1 MLAPRMTSPAEVLVH
16 GATGFTGRLVCRA
29 LQEKQIAF
37 AVSGRSEAKLAALV
51 RSLGGGVASHVVDI
65 GSPESIRRAIDG
77 RRIVCACAGPFL
89 EVGEPVLAHCAR
101 AGVHYVD
108 TTGEQAFVAR
118 AVARHHA
125 TAEASGACVVPALGY
140 EIALADWAAHI
151 ATEKGDGPVVEIS
164 ICYGLRTPG
173 GPFAS
178 RGTLRSAIAQFASG
192 DAMQFVDGALVR
204 EPAAEKVRTFE
215 METLGR
221 ANEARACVSFPGP
234 EAVVVS
240 SHTGARTVRTFMPVG
255 SARLLHRA
263 RRMVPMAAKVAGR
276 LLGRLIARAPEGPDE
291 AARARTWFE
300 ILVEVERA
308 GGRSVVRVVGHD
320 PYGLTGEIQALAA
333 ERAVSGAVTARGVV
347 APSVAFDPRTSLAAL
362 SSAGV
367 SLR

>member
-1 MLAPRMTSPAEVLVH
+1 MPCADVLVH
-16 GATGFTGRLVCRA
+16 GATGFTGGLVCRA
-29 LQEKQIAF
+29 LRRKGILF
-37 AVSGRSEAKLAALV
+37 DVSGRSETKLSALL
-51 RSLGGGVASHVVDI
+51 RSLGGTVGSHVVDV
-65 GSPESIRRAIDG
+65 GSPDSIRAAVLG

-89 EVGEPVLAHCAR
+89 EVGEPILAYCAR

-118 AVARHHA
+118 AVSRYRA

-151 ATEKGDGPVVEIS
+151 ASEKGEGPVESIA

-178 RGTLRSAIAQFASG
+178 RGTMRSAIAQFASG
-192 DAMQFVDGALVR
+192 DAMQFVDGALVQ
-204 EPAAEKVRTFE
+204 EPVAEKVRTFE

-234 EAVVVS
+234 EAVVVA
-240 SHTGARTVRTFMPVG
+240 SHTGARTVRTFMPMG
-255 SARLLHRA
+255 GARALHGVRKVVPGAA
-263 RRMVPMAAKVAGR
+263 RVAGS
-276 LLGRLIARAPEGPDE
+276 LLGRLISRSPEGPDQG
-291 AARARTWFE
+291 ARARTWFE
-300 ILVEVERA
+300 IVVEVER
-308 GGRSVVRVVGHD
+308 GGARSSLRVVGHD

-333 ERAVSGAVTARGVV
+333 ERALAGSVVARGVV
-347 APSVAFDPRTSLAAL
+347 APSVAFDPRSSLTAL
-362 SSAGV
+362 NAAGV